1 MQQIKRKR
9 NLDDLLTYSLADPS
23 ATATEDLRAHH
34 RPDFQI
40 LRQFMSKRKEIS
52 KQAAEK
58 ISTLDSD
65 RQ

>member
-23 ATATEDLRAHH
+23 ATANEDLRAHH

-52 KQAAEK
+52 KQATEK